1 MSSRKSCISKPSKPD
16 ITIMPNQ
23 FSDFIAGNN
32 CRFSEICRIYLHG
45 LTIDDLKYMKPEDLI
60 NTVPPEHYKHRL
72 LMSIL
77 VRRYLYKCFNNTCS
91 NTCNNSCNNSC
102 CSTDNCN
109 NTSNNTSNN
118 NCNNTSNNNC
128 NSSDE
133 TSDRC

>member
-16 ITIMPNQ
+16 ITIMPDQ
-23 FSDFIAGNN
+23 FSDFIAENN
-32 CRFSEICRIYLHG
+32 CRFTEICRIYLHG

-91 NTCNNSCNNSC
+91 NTCNNSC
-102 CSTDNCN
+102 CSTD
-109 NTSNNTSNN
+109 